1 MVGVFDFPLL
11 RAEKRD
17 KRWLIPLA
25 IAGVVGVWGLLYLD
39 LVLGLVLELV
49 PSCCGVGCV
58 EFPLVEFSLLIVIG
72 LMGGSNL
79 RIKARFSPIA
89 CLRLDSA
96 LGIYTSKI
104 FVFFQHKNRCNTCR

>member
-1 MVGVFDFPLL
+1 MVGAVFNFLLL

-25 IAGVVGVWGLLYLD
+25 VAGVVGVWGLLSLD
-39 LVLGLVLELV
+39 IVLDLVLELV

-58 EFPLVEFSLLIVIG
+58 EFPLVEFSLLIG

-79 RIKARFSPIA
+79 RIKARFFLP
-89 CLRLDSA
+89 
-96 LGIYTSKI
+96 
-104 FVFFQHKNRCNTCR
+104 

>member
-1 MVGVFDFPLL
+1 MAGVFDFPLL

-25 IAGVVGVWGLLYLD
+25 VAGVVGVWGLLSLD
-39 LVLGLVLELV
+39 LVLDLVLELV

-58 EFPLVEFSLLIVIG
+58 EFPLVEFSLLIG

-79 RIKARFSPIA
+79 LIKARFSPIA

-104 FVFFQHKNRCNTCR
+104 FVFFQHKNRCNICR